1 MKTHQIT
8 LTPLLSTYIYI
19 YYHDLQYFI
28 YQYVHMFPISFP
40 EYHRTQEAKEIS
52 PSHPAINLDG
62 TGRAACGKA
71 AHKPGIVFVQNHG
84 EFLNDAE
91 VVSCFGTGALTWQK
105 MVVLAQTPR
114 FY

>member
-1 MKTHQIT
+1 
-8 LTPLLSTYIYI
+8 
-19 YYHDLQYFI
+19 
-28 YQYVHMFPISFP
+28 MFPISFP

-91 VVSCFGTGALTWQK
+91 VVSCFWCFDMAKDSGFGPNPK
-105 MVVLAQTPR
+105 VLLKNTVNISWVSYHVP
-114 FY
+114 